1 MYGASFSFNLPN
13 GNYSANEIVSNLNS
27 QFTTASLTCTASYEK
42 TTNHFT
48 FTAGSGVSITLNS
61 SAFLPQFG
69 FSVSQHSSTTTLESN
84 QSVDLMPIKN
94 IYIKI
99 NNLSIANFKNGKSS
113 TIVAKVPVTEGRNGL
128 INYLAHSN
136 ISTEIYDKKL
146 DRLDIILC
154 DDDENEIDFNGVPFS
169 LSIGIVFD
177 AKMEHT
183 NPMRTNDEE
192 FDMIEASV

>member
-1 MYGASFSFNLPN
+1 MKKIDENREPWIKIEVLFLNLHLCCL
-13 GNYSANEIVSNLNS
+13 Y
-27 QFTTASLTCTASYEK
+27 
-42 TTNHFT
+42 
-48 FTAGSGVSITLNS
+48 
-61 SAFLPQFG
+61 
-69 FSVSQHSSTTTLESN
+69 SQHSSTTTLESN

-177 AKMEHT
+177 AKMEYT
-183 NPMRTNDEE
+183 SPMRTNDEE
-192 FDMIEASV
+192 YDMIEASV